1 MTRFLFLLVVLFVS
15 FAAFAQTTPVLIP
28 VFYNGPGQF
37 GSEWFTAVNI
47 SNFTSQTV
55 QGHGLRFID
64 RACPIPEGCETGDIA
79 PNAFGSIAGPATASG
94 FLLHIPAAQASQ
106 FELDARFG
114 ERTRNRYGV
123 ELPIARENDFRQ
135 APGVVMP
142 FVALRGFADGL
153 RTTLRIYSPDA
164 IAGQRVAVELGTWGT
179 CNTIASAVVTLALT
193 DPPGTAAPLRPAYAQ
208 VELQQ
213 AFPAVFA
220 GSVTV
225 RVIPLPSLQDGST
238 PRIWAFATAVR
249 NDNNEVAVFSPR

>member
-1 MTRFLFLLVVLFVS
+1 MIRFLLIAC
-15 FAAFAQTTPVLIP
+15 FAVTAFAQTTPVLVP

-47 SNFTSQTV
+47 SNFTTQRV
-55 QGHGLRFID
+55 EGHGLRFID
-64 RACPIPEGCETGDIA
+64 RTCAIPEGCERTTIEPG
-79 PNAFGSIAGPATASG
+79 AFGSVAGPDLQSG

-123 ELPIARENDFRQ
+123 ELPLARENDFRQ
-135 APGVVMP
+135 APGVVLP

-179 CNTIASAVVTLALT
+179 RNTIASMVVTLALS

-208 VELQQ
+208 LDLQQ
-213 AFPAVFA
+213 AFPAIFA

-225 RVIPLPSLQDGST
+225 RVIPLPSEGGTT